1 MVVPLCLRL
10 WSGMYM
16 GAVRERTSPG
26 DVGHNR
32 RDPGARRGVGT
43 AMMRNQGQSALGGG
57 GAGTAGAGLGKQ
69 AGRTP
74 LTATRD
80 AAHCSMAE
88 EPPAWSRRSV
98 METRYE
104 YHATAT
110 WTEHRRGLVETES
123 IARTINFS
131 APPEFGG
138 EPGLWTPEH
147 LLVAAVSTCFVST
160 FRAVAELSK
169 VEVTSMRVAVEGI
182 LEKTD
187 GGFRLPS

>member
-1 MVVPLCLRL
+1 
-10 WSGMYM
+10 
-16 GAVRERTSPG
+16 
-26 DVGHNR
+26 
-32 RDPGARRGVGT
+32 
-43 AMMRNQGQSALGGG
+43 
-57 GAGTAGAGLGKQ
+57 
-69 AGRTP
+69 
-74 LTATRD
+74 
-80 AAHCSMAE
+80 
-88 EPPAWSRRSV
+88 

-187 GGFRLPS
+187 GGFRFTKLIVRPTVEIPAAQDTERIIRLLHKAERSCLVSRSLNSEVALEPIVMAGSLTAVG